1 MGVDSLLE
9 SLGYFGI
16 FLSVFIE
23 CGVPLGLIL
32 PLPGWT
38 LLFSAGVLA
47 ASDILNIPTI
57 LAVGVL
63 AAILGY
69 VVGYFTGYKYGRK
82 LFFEKPTKKYFTA
95 DQGRKTENF
104 MKKYGMVTL
113 VAGRFLAIVHNLAPI
128 LSGVAKTPFLS
139 FMVLNV
145 VGAVLWVFSGVF
157 LGFFIGQQVPNAH
170 YYVIP
175 PVIILMIAVNTKPGH
190 KLINKMSKKLDIA

>member
-1 MGVDSLLE
+1 MGAGSLLE

-47 ASDILNIPTI
+47 ANNLFNIPII
-57 LAVGVL
+57 LAVGVF
-63 AAILGY
+63 AAILGFI
-69 VVGYFTGYKYGRK
+69 VGYFTGYKYGRK
-82 LFFEKPTKKYFTA
+82 LFYEKTTKKYFTA
-95 DQGRKTENF
+95 DQGRKTESF

-113 VAGRFLAIVHNLAPI
+113 VAGRFLPIVHNLVPI
-128 LSGVAKTPFLS
+128 LSGIAKTPFLL
-139 FMVLNV
+139 FMVLNAI
-145 VGAVLWVFSGVF
+145 GAVLWVFSGVF
-157 LGFFIGQQVPNAH
+157 LGFFIGEQIPNAH

-175 PVIILMIAVNTKPGH
+175 LVIIFILAINTRPGH
-190 KLINKMSKKLDIA
+190 RLINKMSKKLDIA